1 MPPPKAA
8 AKLPPSAGIGA
19 DIGLAAGADVSA
31 GLYLLSLF

>member
-19 DIGLAAGADVSA
+19 DIGLAAGAVSA